1 MSHRISWRNDRIN
14 YGAVSRLLH
23 WLMAVLIIVMLCLGW
38 SMDIISKEWK
48 PVWLGTHK
56 SLGIIIL
63 ALAIAR
69 LAWRFYNA
77 PPPLPEFM
85 QRWEKR
91 AAVTVHYLLY
101 ALLLAMPIT
110 GWATTSAFGRPV
122 VFLGIVQLPD
132 LVAKDRALGKLLE
145 EIHGYLGYVLAVA
158 IAIHAMAALY
168 HHFIMKDS
176 VLMRM
181 WPVSQKNK

>member
-1 MSHRISWRNDRIN
+1 MSLRNDRKH
-14 YGAVSRLLH
+14 YGTVSCLLH
-23 WLMAVLIIVMLCLGW
+23 WLMAVLIIIMLGLGW
-38 SMDIISKEWK
+38 SMDIIPKEWK

-85 QRWEKR
+85 PRWEKI

-101 ALLLAMPIT
+101 GFLLAMPLT
-110 GWATTSAFGRPV
+110 GWATTSALGRPV
-122 VFLGIVQLPD
+122 VFLGIMQLPD
-132 LVAKDRALGKLLE
+132 WVDKDRAFGKLLE
-145 EIHGYLGYVLAVA
+145 EAHGYLGYMLAAV
-158 IAIHAMAALY
+158 IIPHAMAALY
-168 HHFIMKDS
+168 HHFIRKDS

-181 WPVSQKNK
+181 WPVSQKISSP